1 MPKANTTSSTAAR
14 ILVVDDMATNRIL
27 LKQVLVRPEYEVF
40 EAENGV
46 QALEVLRRESVD
58 LVLLDFMM
66 PEMDG
71 VETCARI
78 RGELGLSLLP
88 IIMLTTLDSP
98 DHVALALG
106 NGADDYLTKPFN
118 AIELKA
124 RVRTAVDR
132 KRLLDRLDD
141 MESVLFSLARMVEA
155 RDANTGNHCD
165 RLAHTGVVFGR
176 ELGLNYEEL
185 EALRRG
191 GVLHDIGKL
200 GIPDA
205 ILLKKG
211 KLTDEEW
218 VAMRA
223 HTTIGAALCSPLRT
237 MRRTADIVGGHH
249 EKWNGSGYPQ
259 GLAGEAIPL
268 LARVFQIVDIYD
280 ALSSER
286 PYKPAFPIEKVSAI
300 MQAETAKGFWDP
312 TLMDRFMKL
321 LSERP
326 QDLKLPARAEEDRS
340 AQIFGD
346 ILKSGV
352 MSWYTEPRP

>member
-27 LKQVLVRPEYEVF
+27 LKQILVAPEYVVI
-40 EAENGV
+40 EAENGM
-46 QALEVLRRESVD
+46 QALEVLRRESID
-58 LVLLDFMM
+58 LVLMDFMM
-66 PEMDG
+66 PVLNG
-71 VETCARI
+71 VEASARI
-78 RGELGLSLLP
+78 RGELGLALLP
-88 IIMLTTLDSP
+88 IIMLTTLDSAE
-98 DHVALALG
+98 HLELALSK
-106 NGADDYLTKPFN
+106 GADDYVSKPFN

-124 RVRTAVDR
+124 RVRSAVDR
-132 KRLLDRLDD
+132 KRLLDHLDD

-165 RLAHTGVVFGR
+165 RLAHTGVVFGK
-176 ELGLNYEEL
+176 ELGLSYEEL

-218 VAMRA
+218 IAMRQ
-223 HTTIGAALCSPLRT
+223 HTTIGAALCSPLKT

-249 EKWNGSGYPQ
+249 EKWNGSGYPK

-286 PYKPAFPIEKVSAI
+286 PYKPAFAPEKVIAI
-300 MQAETAKGFWDP
+300 MQTETASGFWDP
-312 TLMDRFMKL
+312 DLMQRFLKL
-321 LSERP
+321 LAERP
-326 QDLKLPARAEEDRS
+326 QDLKLPPRAEEDRS

-352 MSWYTEPRP
+352 MSWYTEPKP